1 MHPDEGAVLLA
12 VARGAIAS
20 SLDLP
25 KGSSALQNA
34 GASFVTLKQY
44 GALRGCM
51 GTLEPQRSL
60 WEDVH
65 ANALAAAFR
74 DPRFPPLTRDELAIT
89 QIEVSVLSES
99 RALTAQTEAEA
110 LAQLQP
116 NLHGVILEYER
127 QRATFLPQVW
137 QDFPDKRA
145 FLEALKRKA
154 GLAPNF
160 WSPDIKIR
168 VYTVE
173 KWSELEAGEDWGR
186 KSALALRKD
195 A

>member
-1 MHPDEGAVLLA
+1 MHPEDGATLLA

-25 KGSSALQNA
+25 KGSAALHHP

-44 GALRGCM
+44 GELRGCM
-51 GTLEPQRSL
+51 GSLEAHRSL

-65 ANALAAAFR
+65 TNALAAAFR
-74 DPRFPPLTRDELAIT
+74 DPRFPPLTREELAIT

-99 RALTAQTEAEA
+99 RALVAHTEAEV

-116 NLHGVILEYER
+116 NLHGVIFEFER
-127 QRATFLPQVW
+127 HRATFLPQVW
-137 QDFPDKRA
+137 QDLPDKQA
-145 FLEALKRKA
+145 FMAALKRKA
-154 GLAPNF
+154 GLAPGF
-160 WSPDIKIR
+160 WSPEIKIR

-173 KWSELEAGEDWGR
+173 KWSEPTPGLG
-186 KSALALRKD
+186 SARD
-195 A
+195 ASLSMGSGA